1 MPRKLRSAQLETRT
15 ARAKLA
21 QQRKPYWIAVAPG
34 ISLGYRRN
42 AGPGAWNVR
51 AADGKG
57 GNWIKGFGIA
67 DDQEDANGANVLDF
81 WQAAD
86 KAKALA
92 RGQDADAGRPSTVD
106 EALTD
111 YAADLAVRGA
121 SATNATH
128 PRHHLTPSLLSKP
141 VSMLTVRELRHWRN
155 GLLADG
161 VKASTINRLNKALK
175 AALNLAASHDDRITS
190 AKAWTVGLA
199 AIPED
204 DDTESNLV
212 LSDDQRRDI
221 VGASY
226 AISPE
231 LGLYVEVHAATG
243 ARSGQ
248 IALLDVGD
256 LHGGKEPKLSMPSSL
271 KGKNRKTRTRKPV
284 PIAPSLA
291 QRLKAAAAGRDA
303 SEPLL
308 LREGKRWKNSGK
320 HRRPFEQ
327 AARAANLP
335 DGATIY
341 CLRHTAITR
350 ALLAGV
356 PVRLVASSFD
366 TSISMLEKTYSK
378 NISSHGDEQMRRST
392 FDADAPATGNVVP
405 LVR

>member
-1 MPRKLRSAQLETRT
+1 MPRRIRSSILETRT
-15 ARAKLA
+15 ARLKLA

-57 GNWIKGFGIA
+57 GNWIKSFAIA
-67 DDQEDANGANVLDF
+67 DDHEDADGSNVLTF

-92 RGQDADAGRPSTVD
+92 RGTDADAGRPSTVD

-111 YAADLAVRGA
+111 YATDLAVRGA
-121 SATNATH
+121 HATNATH
-128 PRHHLTPSLLSKP
+128 PRHHLTASLLSKP
-141 VSMLTVRELRHWRN
+141 VSMLTVKELRHWRN
-155 GLLADG
+155 GLVADG

-175 AALNLAASHDDRITS
+175 AALNLAASHDDRITN

-204 DDTESNLV
+204 DDTESNLI
-212 LSDDQRRDI
+212 LTDEQRRD
-221 VGASY
+221 VVATAY
-226 AISPE
+226 AISRE
-231 LGLYVEVHAATG
+231 FGLYVEVHTLG

-248 IALLDVGD
+248 IALLDVSD
-256 LHGGKEPKLSMPSSL
+256 LHADKAPKLMMPSSL
-271 KGKNRKTRTRKPV
+271 KGKNRKTRTRKPI
-284 PIAPSLA
+284 PITPSLA
-291 QRLKAAAAGRDA
+291 TKLKKAAAGRDA
-303 SEPLL
+303 DEPLL
-308 LREGKRWKNSGK
+308 RLNSDGERWSSAA
-320 HRRPFEQ
+320 HRLPFAEAAK
-327 AARAANLP
+327 AARLP
-335 DGATIY
+335 AGATIY

-356 PVRLVASSFD
+356 PVRLVASNFD
-366 TSISMLEKTYSK
+366 TSIAMIERSYSK
-378 NISSHGDEQMRRST
+378 FISDHGGAEMRRAL
-392 FDADAPATGNVVP
+392 FDADAPNNIVA